1 MAMNWIK
8 RISYND
14 GGRRAAGY
22 RSVQVGDCVNRA
34 LAILTGLPYNDVRRI
49 LNEACG
55 KERGQD
61 RSNPETGI
69 YPKTY
74 KKILKNLGVGKLVK
88 VKSWTDLPQT
98 GKIMVVQR
106 EHVAAVIDG
115 VVNDT
120 YDPVENMTDLQGYY
134 VFG

>member
-1 MAMNWIK
+1 MNWIK

-22 RSVQVGDCVNRA
+22 KTVQVGDCVNRA

-55 KERGQD
+55 KERGED
-61 RSNPETGI
+61 RSCPETGI

-74 KKILKNLGVGKLVK
+74 QKILRTLGVGKLVK
-88 VKSWTDLPQT
+88 ITQWQQLPEQ
-98 GKIMVVQR
+98 GRYLVVLDQ
-106 EHVAAVIDG
+106 HVVAYIDG
-115 VVNDT
+115 VFHDT
-120 YDPVENMTDLQGYY
+120 YDPVEKAAELEGYY
-134 VFG
+134 SFG

>member
-1 MAMNWIK
+1 MTWIK

-22 RSVQVGDCVNRA
+22 KTVQEGDCVNRA
-34 LAILTGLPYNDVRRI
+34 LAILTDTPYDVVRRM
-49 LNEACG
+49 LNDACG
-55 KERGQD
+55 KERGKD
-61 RSNPETGI
+61 RSHPDHGI

-74 KKILKNLGVGKLVK
+74 QRILRELGVGKLVK
-88 VKSWTDLPQT
+88 ITSWKEVPST
-98 GKIMVVQR
+98 GRFMVVQR

-120 YDPVENMTDLQGYY
+120 YDPVENLTDVQGYY
-134 VFG
+134 RFG